1 MNIKLVLLDKSDDNI
16 SIYKEVTDTFEDKL
30 CMTLYE
36 KSIYTNNFL
45 SIGVIITDVENMK
58 DFRVFIGSTERSELN
73 YNDSGYFYQEM
84 DKDCDIAG
92 MNKAGLFKVFV
103 DDKTGRNVYTSDPI
117 LVKPAV
123 ISHDMYKEMIKMLLN
138 IHKDLVSNESS
149 STYLSSEHK
158 NEDDSEKILNFL
170 HSVSSLIYEID
181 RNPNISLIKEEGR
194 VQYNKVKKITKK
206 LIIEKGLYSFKN
218 KYSSQITKET
228 IDTYENRAIYTSLM
242 EINRII
248 DNGIYSTSNKIN
260 RIIKEIN
267 LTRENLEKYQNN
279 NDSYGKKLIVKVNTL
294 KEELKHAQENQVRW
308 TKGKELVSEFLKLR
322 LFKEIKKLNVRNE
335 RLKLTQFF
343 MHDII
348 YGKYYRKA
356 VDLRD
361 VINFELSDCGCEELN
376 INEVYD
382 IFEVWSFF
390 FMIKILV
397 ENVNWKSKE
406 NKNIIKNA
414 NHYMRKNKTL
424 YGFYV
429 DLEHELKD
437 STASLRIVYNKTIK
451 LENGNLRPDFTF
463 IFNCRNSQKIFY
475 MDAKYHDYRS
485 SDKLFYDDVNN
496 VAVKKYYTGLLNT
509 EYKAQG
515 SYILHCNK
523 GKKFRHFGGNTAGK
537 HKTGSISLTPDNEYD
552 FTTWISMIM
561 EWFYDEYNVCWNC
574 GNTATKEKI
583 EVTMGGKE
591 KYHYECNYC
600 GNFWVKS
607 HCFACACNKIVK
619 HDLQEK
625 QYHLLSGEKW
635 MVKCPQCGDSGVRTA
650 LTDTHT
656 ANGYISDSRVNNIN
670 VKSIK
675 TVNTNVIYNN
685 NRVICSRC
693 RGSGRISRYNHIE
706 NGVCFACNGTGY
718 VFSRF

>member
-1 MNIKLVLLDKSDDNI
+1 MLIKIK
-16 SIYKEVTDTFEDKL
+16 KEV
-30 CMTLYE
+30 
-36 KSIYTNNFL
+36 N
-45 SIGVIITDVENMK
+45 
-58 DFRVFIGSTERSELN
+58 
-73 YNDSGYFYQEM
+73 
-84 DKDCDIAG
+84 
-92 MNKAGLFKVFV
+92 GL
-103 DDKTGRNVYTSDPI
+103 
-117 LVKPAV
+117 
-123 ISHDMYKEMIKMLLN
+123 H
-138 IHKDLVSNESS
+138 
-149 STYLSSEHK
+149 
-158 NEDDSEKILNFL
+158 
-170 HSVSSLIYEID
+170 
-181 RNPNISLIKEEGR
+181 
-194 VQYNKVKKITKK
+194 
-206 LIIEKGLYSFKN
+206 
-218 KYSSQITKET
+218 
-228 IDTYENRAIYTSLM
+228 
-242 EINRII
+242 
-248 DNGIYSTSNKIN
+248 
-260 RIIKEIN
+260 
-267 LTRENLEKYQNN
+267 
-279 NDSYGKKLIVKVNTL
+279 
-294 KEELKHAQENQVRW
+294 
-308 TKGKELVSEFLKLR
+308 
-322 LFKEIKKLNVRNE
+322 
-335 RLKLTQFF
+335 QFF

-437 STASLRIVYNKTIK
+437 STASLRIFYNKTIK
-451 LENGNLRPDFTF
+451 
-463 IFNCRNSQKIFY
+463 
-475 MDAKYHDYRS
+475 
-485 SDKLFYDDVNN
+485 
-496 VAVKKYYTGLLNT
+496 
-509 EYKAQG
+509 
-515 SYILHCNK
+515 
-523 GKKFRHFGGNTAGK
+523 
-537 HKTGSISLTPDNEYD
+537 
-552 FTTWISMIM
+552 
-561 EWFYDEYNVCWNC
+561 
-574 GNTATKEKI
+574 
-583 EVTMGGKE
+583 VTMGGKE